1 MAQELIQSD
10 FGKDLFNST
19 LVSGTVIFVAG
30 EVIGYYKCDRHYLR
44 KQVDELQ
51 K

>member
-1 MAQELIQSD
+1 MKIETSLAA
-10 FGKDLFNST
+10 
-19 LVSGTVIFVAG
+19 LVAGGVVIFVAG